1 MAHPRMD
8 KPMIVVTRL
17 NGPKFAVNPDLLQRV
32 EATPDT
38 ILTLIDGTKY
48 IVEESL
54 EQVTQLVVQY
64 RARVVAATV
73 ELTGQVQGEVAAVTE
88 LRQAPHSPPP
98 LRSVPEVD

>member
-54 EQVTQLVVQY
+54 EQVIQLVVQY